1 MVVTDSWLYRSI
13 AERRQSYQHYSR
25 EAGAYS
31 QAIAAGQLQV
41 DDTNNVTAGASTSG
55 FHLQAAYEKSRAM
68 WDAQGFAAAN
78 SRADLM
84 SKLDGAIGDSGKQV
98 KLDL

>member
-1 MVVTDSWLYRSI
+1 MYRSI

-41 DDTNNVTAGASTSG
+41 DDSNNVRAGPSASG
-55 FHLQAAYEKSRAM
+55 FHLQAAFESSRAM
-68 WDAQGFAAAN
+68 WEAQGFGSAN
-78 SRADLM
+78 SRADLL
-84 SKLDGAIGDSGKQV
+84 SKLDGAIGESGKQV
-98 KLDL
+98 RLDL